1 MAFISSATTLT
12 LNAYLTPFGRA
23 QLISSNI
30 GLIQY
35 FSLGDSDANYQTD
48 DVLTTG
54 QVPGISGSI
63 GVDNATNNS
72 TAPNFKI
79 KTNIVATPN
88 GSLTKLVELGS
99 ATVNSLTSA
108 NGSKTVV
115 NSALTQNIINRTTT
129 GTGSS
134 LTNLFAT
141 FGLPITEADKTI
153 FTGTTL
159 ANGGFSDTALSGLS
173 QDKVLYI
180 SIPSNQYGE
189 SLDGKAIKVVLTTT
203 ASTAT
208 TYAIYGTYQQTS
220 ATNAVQDKNT
230 SETSTS
236 LTPIGNNVTLLFSD
250 NIKKP
255 SGNIN
260 KSWATG
266 FNTTKP
272 YSVNGKSLFSL
283 TSGVGTTAD
292 TAIGVALLDKGFIV
306 ITEPTI
312 VNAMD
317 LSNTSTTASATT
329 ITFNHVNTDV
339 FQSVTVIA
347 NRGEFTRSNNPT
359 YSTGDVIR
367 ISEVGLHD
375 AGGNLI
381 AVAKPD
387 RQILKATNDLVSMAI
402 KINL

>member
-1 MAFISSATTLT
+1 MGFIPSASTVTMLAF
-12 LNAYLTPFGRA
+12 LTPFGRQ

-54 QVPGISGSI
+54 QVPGITGSI
-63 GVDNATNNS
+63 GMNNTTNNS
-72 TAPNFKI
+72 TAPNFTFKS
-79 KTNIVATPN
+79 NIIAN
-88 GSLTKLVELGS
+88 SAGSYTKLVELGS
-99 ATVNSLTSA
+99 ATVNSLTTA
-108 NGSKTVV
+108 NGSKSVA

-134 LTNLFAT
+134 LTNLFST
-141 FGLPITEADKTI
+141 FGLPITEASRALY
-153 FTGTTL
+153 TGTTL

-180 SIPSNQYGE
+180 SIPTNQYGE
-189 SLDGKAIKVVLTTT
+189 SLDGKAINLAIRTS
-203 ASTAT
+203 AAT
-208 TYAIYGTYQQTS
+208 YSIYGTYQQTVS
-220 ATNAVQDKNT
+220 TNAVQDKNI
-230 SETSTS
+230 SETSASLTS
-236 LTPIGNNVTLLFSD
+236 LGTNVTLLFSD
-250 NIKKP
+250 SIKKP
-255 SGNIN
+255 SGDVN
-260 KSWATG
+260 KSWSTG

-272 YSVNGKSLFSL
+272 YSVNGKPLFSL
-283 TSGVGTTAD
+283 TSGIGTTAD
-292 TAIGVALLDKGFIV
+292 TAIGIALLDKGFMV

-312 VNAMD
+312 VNSMD
-317 LSNTSTTASATT
+317 LSNTSTGSSATT

-359 YSTGDVIR
+359 YENGDVIR

-387 RQILKATNDLVSMAI
+387 KQILKATNDLISMAI